1 LNALS
6 SKLIDLVHL
15 NPKDQ
20 QFVQELS
27 NPGLSLAEKVFMG
40 VLAIVVAPVVEELLF
55 RGILYPAIKQQG
67 WPRLALWGSS
77 ALFALIHFNMASF
90 VPLLIF
96 AAVLVRLYESFENLL
111 APMVAHSLFN
121 AANFLTLIFQDQ
133 INRALHST

>member
-1 LNALS
+1 
-6 SKLIDLVHL
+6 
-15 NPKDQ
+15 
-20 QFVQELS
+20 
-27 NPGLSLAEKVFMG
+27 
-40 VLAIVVAPVVEELLF
+40 
-55 RGILYPAIKQQG
+55 
-67 WPRLALWGSS
+67 
-77 ALFALIHFNMASF
+77 MASF